1 MLLTPSLIA
10 GLSDLL
16 QQVNTH
22 SLEVVLSLDAPL
34 GASRHVPSFSAI
46 AAYAKLVG
54 SFVVNNRNLPTNTL
68 AISAASSLS
77 LYG

>member
-34 GASRHVPSFSAI
+34 GASRHMPSFSAI
-46 AAYAKLVG
+46 VAYAKLVV
-54 SFVVNNRNLPTNTL
+54 SFVVNSGNLPNTL
-68 AISAASSLS
+68 AVSAASSLS